1 MFRKFS
7 KRIKMVMIFLSVI
20 LLQMAHTAN
29 SGTGDRALMPTK
41 LIGSI
46 VALIQDES
54 QVIIEMD
61 DGTDQSLLVP
71 KTSKILRNDQR
82 AEFTDLQVGDQ
93 VSGVYLPGP
102 RKVVQLRAISPDY
115 KQKSGSFGTQSLK

>member
-46 VALIQDES
+46 VALIQDDS
-54 QVIIEMD
+54 QVIIMS
-61 DGTDQSLLVP
+61 GNPQSMMQ
-71 KTSKILRNDQR
+71 K
-82 AEFTDLQVGDQ
+82 
-93 VSGVYLPGP
+93 GVWGN
-102 RKVVQLRAISPDY
+102 V
-115 KQKSGSFGTQSLK
+115 